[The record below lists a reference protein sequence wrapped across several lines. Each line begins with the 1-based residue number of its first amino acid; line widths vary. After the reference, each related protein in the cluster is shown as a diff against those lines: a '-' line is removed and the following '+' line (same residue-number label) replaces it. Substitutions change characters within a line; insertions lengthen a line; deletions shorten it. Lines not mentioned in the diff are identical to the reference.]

1 MICAVRKKTSLTC
14 RYPHTSNFTVHYTD
28 LISKTVTLSFL
39 LYSTHWSR
47 HYQWHKSL
55 AIAFR
60 NAFTITVT
68 DWFVNVDLPVV
79 EEVFCLPRMRSNTN
93 SRLDLTDLNR
103 WTLISRKYY
112 SSNRFG
118 ECFLEE
124 KTLPLHICRTGFGV
138 SVNVWT
144 HVHIYRNGM
153 IWWSILIEN
162 VLIENWMLHICRKFL
177 I

>member
-1 MICAVRKKTSLTC
+1 MFIALGRSSGDEDSARQPCDKTS
-14 RYPHTSNFTVHYTD
+14 FV
-28 LISKTVTLSFL
+28 
-39 LYSTHWSR
+39 STQRQQSR
-47 HYQWHKSL
+47 
-55 AIAFR
+55 
-60 NAFTITVT
+60 
-68 DWFVNVDLPVV
+68 
-79 EEVFCLPRMRSNTN
+79 
-93 SRLDLTDLNR
+93 SRLDKFLMTQGGNFDGLKNTECFLHLEECQISFNKSRFVVFNAGRHFSIDVTSVDLNSVLLNR